1 MIINHNVFIDSE
13 TNIDKGG
20 AMAIG
25 DPMFRDPDSDDLTE
39 MVYIPS
45 ALPII
50 SNISIDS
57 LMRHFDDGCFDKTST
72 SHIRHVV
79 EVLCGESGMGGL
91 LYQSVRNWLN
101 GGVETAWLGF
111 LDQLFASIYGLPRI
125 YAESTVF
132 NVSDAMLTADE
143 VNEALV
149 KEAWYKA
156 RFRDL
161 MLALQAGGTVRG
173 FRYAVQAVMY
183 CDCDIY
189 ETWRYLKQDFK
200 VGRLGYTIYNEVV
213 ICPYDKNVT
222 EQQKEL
228 LLRILDRLKPAET
241 VVTIDMNGLEA
252 FKDREVRSI
261 SASSTYFEIIKT
273 LTNSVDNSKL
283 PSKSQMFADDFAYGY
298 DAYLNLATGEST
310 EVRKPLQSRTQE
322 YSEYYTYDKSS
333 AAQVVEVDYTT
344 LNAKDEEMPED
355 NYSERESTTKWS
367 AWMTFPIQ
375 DSPDNYPGGKYGR
388 TPMKEPAVNKDGTP
402 YIFEWDSQEAFEK
415 WYGDDVIKNGGQ
427 VKGHQFRTKLSVSNT
442 TTTYLPEMSL
452 VTVED
457 FTNNMQVLP
466 DVEPQDENVY
476 SKTVMKGMQ

>member
-1 MIINHNVFIDSE
+1 MV
-13 TNIDKGG
+13 
-20 AMAIG
+20 AG
-25 DPMFRDPDSDDLTE
+25 DPIYRSADSSDTTE

-50 SNISIDS
+50 STISIDS
-57 LMRHFDDGCFDKTST
+57 LLSHFDTGVFDKSPT
-72 SHIRHVV
+72 SHIRHIV
-79 EVLCGESGMGGL
+79 EVLCGEAGIGGL

-125 YAESTVF
+125 YEETTVF
-132 NVSDAMLTADE
+132 NVSDSMLTAEE

-156 RFRDL
+156 RFVDL

-189 ETWRYLKQDFK
+189 ETWRYEKRDFK
-200 VGRLGYTIYNEVV
+200 VGRLGYTLYNEVV
-213 ICPYDKNVT
+213 ICPYDKSVT

-241 VVTIDMNGLEA
+241 VVTIDMNGLA
-252 FKDREVRSI
+252 AWTDRPVRSI
-261 SASSTYFEIIKT
+261 SASSTYFEIVKT
-273 LTNSVDNSKL
+273 LKNSVDNSKL
-283 PSKSQMFADDFAYGY
+283 ASVDQMFGDDYAYGY
-298 DAYLNLATGEST
+298 DSYLKLATGEST
-310 EVRKPLQSRTQE
+310 EVRKPLQNRTQE

-333 AAQVVEVDYTT
+333 AAQVVDVAYTT
-344 LNAKDEEMPED
+344 INSKGEEMPEQD
-355 NYSERESTTKWS
+355 WSERETATKWS
-367 AWMTFPIQ
+367 AWMTFPTQ

-388 TPMKEPAVNKDGTP
+388 TPMQAPAVNKDGTP
-402 YIFEWDSQEAFEK
+402 YIFKYQSQDEFEK
-415 WYGDDVIKNGGQ
+415 QYGDEVIKIGGQ
-427 VKGHQFRTKLSVSNT
+427 VRGHQFRTKLATSST

-452 VTVED
+452 VTIAD
-457 FTNNMQVLP
+457 FTNNSQVLP
-466 DVEPQDENVY
+466 DVEPQEKNTY
-476 SKTVMKGMQ
+476 SRTVLKGMQ